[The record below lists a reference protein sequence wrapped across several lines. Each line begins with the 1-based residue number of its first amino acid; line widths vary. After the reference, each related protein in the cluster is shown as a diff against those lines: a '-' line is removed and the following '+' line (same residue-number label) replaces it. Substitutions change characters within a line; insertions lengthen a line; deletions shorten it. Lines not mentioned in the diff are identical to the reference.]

1 MWLFKLP
8 GYIAQILRNQEKI
21 MADLLALTEAVE
33 AQGEV
38 IDSAVTLIKGLAEEI
53 KNLEPTQEAID
64 ALYQKVT
71 EETTALSDAVVANTP
86 AA

>member
-1 MWLFKLP
+1 
-8 GYIAQILRNQEKI
+8 